1 MCPCVCVQEL
11 PPAAN
16 ASARSC
22 AARGGLSSTFPQ
34 GNHEG
39 GTKGAIVV
47 AASMRASPL
56 RPSPSPRGAR
66 PGIAVDLSQIFRE
79 EEPVFPR
86 SCPNP
91 EPLEE
96 QVTAGTLPMVG
107 DPILA
112 SRCWPQ
118 LWPSLRVV
126 GVFVFI

>member
-11 PPAAN
+11 PPAAK
-16 ASARSC
+16 ACARTC
-22 AARGGLSSTFPQ
+22 AARGGLSSAFPK

-39 GTKGAIVV
+39 GTKAGIVV
-47 AASMRASPL
+47 AASMGSSPL
-56 RPSPSPRGAR
+56 QPSPSPQGAW
-66 PGIAVDLSQIFRE
+66 PGIAFDPSQVFRE

-96 QVTAGTLPMVG
+96 WVTAGTLPVVG
-107 DPILA
+107 DPTLA
-112 SRCWPQ
+112 GKCWPQ
-118 LWPSLRVV
+118 PWPGLRVV